1 MAPQLSRALVS
12 RHASGRSGAYGAA
25 LLDVGQDHLLWLL
38 AEERLFYDGRLIFKG
53 GTSLRKFRLGNSG
66 RFSTDLDFTAPN
78 DDDVLAD
85 CEVMN
90 GAVIAGFTFVL
101 DEESNDARHWRLRVT
116 HSDLG
121 TPDVDA
127 AVEFA
132 RRPLACPPERLG
144 FIESP
149 IHKAYEIQLPELPV
163 IAVEEAIAEKLAR
176 YRRVPLARDLYDLA
190 KFAER
195 TFDEALVRRLWVLK
209 VWGDVVNDGRGSPP
223 VDPSDVLTQLPASV
237 FKQESIGL
245 LVDPAEIPRWE
256 GQIRGRFGFL
266 ADLDSD
272 ESRWAACSQRDTYEV
287 AQALAAIGGAA
298 P

>member
-12 RHASGRSGAYGAA
+12 RHASGRYGAYGAA
-25 LLDVGQDHLLWLL
+25 LLDVAQDHLLWLL
-38 AEERLFYDGRLIFKG
+38 AEERLFDDGRLIFKG

-78 DDDVLAD
+78 DDVVAA

-116 HSDLG
+116 HTDLG
-121 TPDVDA
+121 TPGVDA

-132 RRPLACPPERLG
+132 RRPLACLPERLG

-149 IHKAYEIQLPELPV
+149 IHKAYEIRLPELPV

-223 VDPSDVLTQLPASV
+223 VDPTDVLTQRRASV

-256 GQIRGRFGFL
+256 GQILRVRGVGK
-266 ADLDSD
+266 
-272 ESRWAACSQRDTYEV
+272 WA
-287 AQALAAIGGAA
+287 G
-298 P
+298 

>member
-1 MAPQLSRALVS
+1 
-12 RHASGRSGAYGAA
+12 
-25 LLDVGQDHLLWLL
+25 
-38 AEERLFYDGRLIFKG
+38 
-53 GTSLRKFRLGNSG
+53 
-66 RFSTDLDFTAPN
+66 
-78 DDDVLAD
+78 
-85 CEVMN
+85 VMN
-90 GAVIAGFTFVL
+90 GAVIAGLTFVRNV
-101 DEESNDARHWRLRVT
+101 ESDDARHWRLRVT

-121 TPDVDA
+121 APDVDA

-132 RRPLACPPERLG
+132 RRALACPPELLG

-149 IHKAYEIQLPELPV
+149 IHKAYEIELPVVPV

-195 TFDEALVRRLWVLK
+195 TFDEAIVRRLWVLK

-223 VDPSDVLTQLPASV
+223 VDPTDVLTQRPAST

-256 GQIRGRFGFL
+256 AQVRTRYSFL
-266 ADLDSD
+266 DNLDPD
-272 ESRWAACSQRDTYEV
+272 ELRWAICSPRDTYEV
-287 AQALAAIGGAA
+287 GQALATIGGSAS
-298 P
+298 